1 MAHQP
6 VLNEMKS
13 ASQKTLKHLEQ
24 SFGRLSLWRASTGLI
39 EEIHVFVTSWNMAQ
53 KMNQVG
59 NISMIDP
66 QTLKVEPWDK
76 KVLADIEK
84 AIYDADLWLTPQN
97 QWDYVMIKVP
107 PLTTERRKDL
117 TKVVSRE
124 WEDAKVWIRNHRHD
138 ARKKIDHLLADE
150 AISKNEKEN
159 AYKEI
164 DEIAKKYND
173 YIEEHVKAKSI
184 EVMKI

>member
-1 MAHQP
+1 MAHQS
-6 VLNEMKS
+6 VLAEMKS

-39 EEIHVFVTSWNMAQ
+39 DEVHVFVTSWNMSQ
-53 KMNQVG
+53 KMNQVW

-97 QWDYVMIKVP
+97 QWDYIMIKVP

-124 WEDAKVWIRNHRHD
+124 GEDAKVGIRNHRHD
-138 ARKKIDHLLADE
+138 ARKKIDHLLSDE
-150 AISKNEKEN
+150 LISKNEKEN

-164 DEIAKKYND
+164 DEIAKEYND
-173 YIEEHVKAKSI
+173 SIDSHVKAKSA
-184 EVMKI
+184 EVMKV